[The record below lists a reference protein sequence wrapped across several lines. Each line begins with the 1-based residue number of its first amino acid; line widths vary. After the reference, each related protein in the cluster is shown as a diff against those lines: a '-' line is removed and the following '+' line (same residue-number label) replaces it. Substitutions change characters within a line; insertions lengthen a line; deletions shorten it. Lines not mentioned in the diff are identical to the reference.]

1 MAKTDCAEVGFIE
14 KSETT
19 AGEKINKE
27 KMIYKMGVC
36 FLERIKCLGGYQ
48 KGLLFIMVA
57 MIIVF
62 TMLYPITIARVGFAY
77 KDAILVPNYENNS
90 TVYSGKIQGK
100 QANFTVHEDKTV
112 LFQYDGK
119 TYGPYTA
126 KEDATAIPTDS
137 ELRDDMVGVELRQGE
152 EILFRGGVLDYGD
165 YLWLYNE
172 DGSIE
177 NLDITVTTNYG
188 TVMDE
193 NGTVIDPMEPSV
205 ITILNLMSEPELTH
219 KGNWLAWFGA
229 VFICVLN
236 ALSILFADELFR
248 WNLRFQIRNVDH
260 AEPSDFEIAGRYIG
274 WTVLIIM
281 ALVVFIMGLQ

>member
-1 MAKTDCAEVGFIE
+1 M
-14 KSETT
+14 
-19 AGEKINKE
+19 
-27 KMIYKMGVC
+27 
-36 FLERIKCLGGYQ
+36 ERIKCLVRYQ
-48 KGLLFIMVA
+48 KGVLLIMVA

-77 KDAILVPNYENNS
+77 KGAILVPNYENNS

-100 QANFTVHEDKTV
+100 QANFTVDEDKTV

-126 KEDATAIPTDS
+126 KDDANAIPKDS

-193 NGTVIDPMEPSV
+193 RGNVIDPMEPSV
-205 ITILNLMSEPELTH
+205 ITILDLMGEPELTH

-236 ALSILFADELFR
+236 VLSILFADELFR
-248 WNLRFQIRNVDH
+248 WNLIFQIRNVDH
-260 AEPSDFEIAGRYIG
+260 AEPSDFEIAGRYIS
-274 WTVLIIM
+274 WTVLIVM
-281 ALVVFIMGLQ
+281 ALVVFVMGLQ

>member
-1 MAKTDCAEVGFIE
+1 M
-14 KSETT
+14 
-19 AGEKINKE
+19 
-27 KMIYKMGVC
+27 
-36 FLERIKCLGGYQ
+36 ERIKCLGRYQ
-48 KGLLFIMVA
+48 NGLLLIMVA

-62 TMLYPITIARVGFAY
+62 SMLYPITIARVGFAY
-77 KDAILVPNYENNS
+77 KGAILVPNYENNS

-100 QANFTVHEDKTV
+100 QANFTVDEDKTV

-126 KEDATAIPTDS
+126 KDDATAIPKDS

-193 NGTVIDPMEPSV
+193 NGNVIDPMEPSV
-205 ITILNLMSEPELTH
+205 ITILDLMGEPELTH
-219 KGNWLAWFGA
+219 KGNWLAWF
-229 VFICVLN
+229 
-236 ALSILFADELFR
+236 
-248 WNLRFQIRNVDH
+248 
-260 AEPSDFEIAGRYIG
+260 
-274 WTVLIIM
+274 
-281 ALVVFIMGLQ
+281 